1 MFHGYIA
8 YWFGTISAGL
18 TAFYSF
24 RLISLTFL
32 TYPNAN
38 KNTYINI
45 HEASIA
51 VIIPLTIL
59 SLLAIFFGYIAKDIF
74 VGIGSDFFSD
84 SLFTHPNNINVI
96 EAEFGSPLIFKLFPM
111 IITILSA
118 TLAFYLYNY
127 QSIYV
132 SNLTNNKYMSIVYRF
147 FNQKYFIDV
156 IVNHYIINASLKLGF
171 ILSKII
177 DRGVIEILGPFG
189 FTNSLNKTSYNIST
203 LDTRIYY

>member
-1 MFHGYIA
+1 
-8 YWFGTISAGL
+8 
-18 TAFYSF
+18 
-24 RLISLTFL
+24 
-32 TYPNAN
+32 
-38 KNTYINI
+38 
-45 HEASIA
+45 
-51 VIIPLTIL
+51 
-59 SLLAIFFGYIAKDIF
+59 
-74 VGIGSDFFSD
+74 
-84 SLFTHPNNINVI
+84 
-96 EAEFGSPLIFKLFPM
+96 M

-132 SNLTNNKYMSIVYRF
+132 SNLTNNKYISIVYRF